1 MITNTLHWFVYTFLY
16 GFTPDVFFYR
26 PLLYMYLEIHP
37 LNPQE
42 RLIDKAVEIIAE
54 GGVVVFPTDTIYAL
68 GCDAFNNKAIEK
80 VCRILG
86 KKPEKANLSLICKDL
101 GNLSAFTTP
110 ISTATFKLMKRLLP
124 GPYTFIL
131 KANNNVPKIFKT
143 NKKTVGIR
151 VPDNVICQAIIE
163 KLGHPMVS
171 ASIHSEDEI
180 QEYLTDPEEIYEAF
194 EKITDAVIDGGVVGN
209 QASTVIDCT
218 EEVPEVIREGK
229 GFEVV

>member
-1 MITNTLHWFVYTFLY
+1 MWPSAQTYTFLL
-16 GFTPDVFFYR
+16 GIFFADLCY
-26 PLLYMYLEIHP
+26 YMYLQIHP
-37 LNPQE
+37 QNPQE
-42 RLIDKAVEIIAE
+42 RLIEKAVEIIAE
-54 GGVVVFPTDTIYAL
+54 GGIVVFPTDTIYAL
-68 GCDAFNNKAIEK
+68 GCDAFNNKAVEK

-101 GNLSAFTTP
+101 GNLSEFTTP
-110 ISTATFKLMKRLLP
+110 ISTSTFKLMKRLLP

-131 KANNNVPKIFKT
+131 KANSNVPKIFKT

-180 QEYLTDPEEIYEAF
+180 QEYLTDPDEINEAF
-194 EKITDAVIDGGVVGN
+194 EKITDAVIDGGMGDN
-209 QASTVIDCT
+209 QPSTVIDCT
-218 EEVPEVIREGK
+218 GDVAEVIREGK
-229 GFEVV
+229 GFGVV